1 MSRKALF
8 PLFLVVATV
17 VFGAFLLLP
26 LIAIFTRVPLGTL
39 VDQLGSK
46 VVTDALI
53 VSVKTTLIAQA
64 LILLFGT
71 PTAYLLATRR
81 DLPGRPFAITL
92 VELPL
97 VLPPAV
103 AGIGLLAAFGRV
115 GLLGST
121 LRTLGVEIPFT
132 QTAVV
137 LAVAFVASPLY
148 VRQAI
153 AAFEAVDQSLV
164 DASRTLG
171 ASPAR
176 TFARIA
182 LPLAAGGLVSGAALA
197 FARGLGEF
205 GATIMF
211 AGSFQ
216 GITQTL
222 PLAIYA
228 EFENKFEVAL
238 AIGGLLV
245 IISAVLLL
253 LMKIALGWT
262 SSRSTSLFLFA
273 PTRSS

>member
-1 MSRKALF
+1 LSKKALF
-8 PLFLVVATV
+8 PVGLLVATL

-46 VVTDALI
+46 VVTDAI
-53 VSVKTTLIAQA
+53 VVSLKTTLIAQA

-71 PTAYLLATRR
+71 PTAYLLATRDFR
-81 DLPGRPFAITL
+81 GRALAITL

-121 LRTLGVEIPFT
+121 MQTFGIEIPFT

-153 AAFEAVDQSLV
+153 AAFEAVDQSFV

-182 LPLAAGGLVSGAALA
+182 LPLAAGGLASGAALA

-216 GITQTL
+216 GVTQTL

-245 IISAVLLL
+245 IVSALLL
-253 LMKIALGWT
+253 VLMKIGLGWT
-262 SSRSTSLFLFA
+262 SSRSTSPFLFA

>member
-1 MSRKALF
+1 M
-8 PLFLVVATV
+8 
-17 VFGAFLLLP
+17 
-26 LIAIFTRVPLGTL
+26 
-39 VDQLGSK
+39 
-46 VVTDALI
+46 
-53 VSVKTTLIAQA
+53 
-64 LILLFGT
+64 
-71 PTAYLLATRR
+71 
-81 DLPGRPFAITL
+81 
-92 VELPL
+92 
-97 VLPPAV
+97 LPPAV

-121 LRTLGVEIPFT
+121 LQAFGIEIPFT

-182 LPLAAGGLVSGAALA
+182 LPLASGGLAAGAALA

-216 GITQTL
+216 GVTQTL

-245 IISAVLLL
+245 DHQRGAARL
-253 LMKIALGWT
+253 LMKIGLGWT

-273 PTRSS
+273 PSRSS

>member
-1 MSRKALF
+1 VTRKALF
-8 PLFLVVATV
+8 PLGLLACAAVS
-17 VFGAFLLLP
+17 GAFLVLP
-26 LIAIFTRVPLGTL
+26 LAALFTRVPLATL
-39 VDQLGSK
+39 VDQLGNR

-53 VSVKTTLIAQA
+53 VSIKTTLVAQA
-64 LILLFGT
+64 AILVFGT

-81 DLPGRPFAITL
+81 FPGRALAITL

-103 AGIGLLAAFGRV
+103 AGIGLLAAFGRF
-115 GLLGST
+115 GMLGST
-121 LRTLGVEIPFT
+121 LRFLGLEIPFT

-171 ASPAR
+171 AGPAR

-182 LPLAAGGLVSGAALA
+182 LPLALGGLAAGAALA

-216 GITQTL
+216 GVTQTL

-228 EFENKFEVAL
+228 EFENRFEVAL
-238 AIGGLLV
+238 AIGALLV
-245 IISAVLLL
+245 VISAILLVA
-253 LMKIALGWT
+253 MKIRIGWT
-262 SSRSTSLFLFA
+262 SSPSISPFLSA
-273 PTRSS
+273 HTRSS

>member
-8 PLFLVVATV
+8 PLGLVVASV

-46 VVTDALI
+46 VVTDALV
-53 VSVKTTLIAQA
+53 VSIKTTLIAQV

-71 PTAYLLATRR
+71 PTAYLLATRP

-121 LRTLGVEIPFT
+121 LQAFGIEIPFT

-216 GITQTL
+216 GDHPDPAARDLRRVREQVRGR
-222 PLAIYA
+222 A
-228 EFENKFEVAL
+228 
-238 AIGGLLV
+238 
-245 IISAVLLL
+245 
-253 LMKIALGWT
+253 
-262 SSRSTSLFLFA
+262 RDRR
-273 PTRSS
+273 RSSSSSARCSCC

>member
-1 MSRKALF
+1 VRKALF
-8 PLFLVVATV
+8 PLGLFVAAVVT
-17 VFGAFLLLP
+17 GAFLLLP
-26 LIAIFTRVPLGTL
+26 LIAIFTRIPFSTL
-39 VDQLGSK
+39 LDQLGNG
-46 VVTDALI
+46 VVTDALL
-53 VSVKTTLIAQA
+53 VSIKTTVIAQI
-64 LILLFGT
+64 LIIVFGT
-71 PTAYLLATRR
+71 PTAYLIATRR
-81 DLPGRPFAITL
+81 FRGRSLAITL

-121 LRTLGVEIPFT
+121 LSAFGLEIPFT

-137 LAVAFVASPLY
+137 MAVAFVASPLY

-153 AAFEAVDQSLV
+153 AAFESIDPALV

-171 ASPAR
+171 AGQGR

-182 LPLAAGGLVSGAALA
+182 LPLASGGLAAGAALA

-205 GATIMF
+205 GATLMF
-211 AGSFQ
+211 AGSFR
-216 GITQTL
+216 GVTQTL

-228 EFENKFEVAL
+228 EFENQFDVAL

-245 IISAVLLL
+245 VVSAALLL
-253 LMKIALGWT
+253 LLKIRLGWKA
-262 SSRSTSLFLFA
+262 SASTSPFLFA
-273 PTRSS
+273 RTRSS